1 MGMLVLSRRIDE
13 GITITVPPS
22 QHSQTISVKVIEIRG
37 YKVRIGFEAEK
48 SVIIHRDEIQRVV
61 DVEWPIDEPSPPPVV
76 PVIRIGDKLPG
87 A

>member
-22 QHSQTISVKVIEIRG
+22 PHAQSISVKVIEIRG
-37 YKVRIGFEAEK
+37 DKVRIGFEAEK

-61 DVEWPIDEPSPPPVV
+61 DVEGPIEKPAPPPIAPLV
-76 PVIRIGDKLPG
+76 RIGDKLPG